1 MVDITNFLTFDLN
14 RPLHVFDASRLD
26 GDLVVRLARPGETLL
41 ALNGQEYALDP
52 EMTVITD
59 RVSVRSLGGVIG
71 GETTGCTESTKE
83 VYVEAALFDPV
94 RTAATGRKLGISSD
108 ARYRF
113 ERGFDP
119 AFVGDGLEIATR
131 LMLELCGG
139 EASEIVAAGAAPDW
153 RRRLCAARQ
162 TPGEPRRSRCSA

>member
-1 MVDITNFLTFDLN
+1 M
-14 RPLHVFDASRLD
+14 
-26 GDLVVRLARPGETLL
+26 ARPGETLL

-52 EMTVITD
+52 EMTVIAD

-71 GETTGCTESTKE
+71 GETTGCTEATTE
-83 VYVEAALFDPV
+83 VFVEAALFDPV

-113 ERGFDP
+113 ERGLDP

-139 EASEIVAAGAAPDW
+139 EASEIVIAGAVPEW
-153 RRRLCAARQ
+153 RRRYVLRAETA
-162 TPGEPRRSRCSA
+162 GESRRSRCSA